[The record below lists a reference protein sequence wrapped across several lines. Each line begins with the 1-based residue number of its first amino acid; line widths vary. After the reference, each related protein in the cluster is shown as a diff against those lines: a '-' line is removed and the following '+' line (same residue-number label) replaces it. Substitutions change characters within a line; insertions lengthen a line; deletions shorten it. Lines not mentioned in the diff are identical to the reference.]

1 MRNLEANIGVKYEN
15 LGDTIN
21 RGRVLGYH
29 DSPHGIHRTEATIED
44 INGLSKSDKEN
55 VRMVSADK
63 GIAKF
68 AIGFE
73 VEKKSFF
80 DDVKEYPLFKGF
92 EEDGSCGVEAVTHIL
107 PLVGRSMWR
116 TKVFNMF
123 SEAKHIIDDE
133 FSPSNYKC
141 GGHMTF
147 SVNAERTLE
156 GETYRGRD
164 LIDAIRPFSGIMY
177 ALFRKRL
184 SNHFCCGNIEM
195 ASDYGSSKYVVCRI
209 RQETL
214 EFRLP
219 SRITSVKCMRDRY
232 KLMYTILDFAINQ
245 PDARLSKFHRAIR
258 PIILSMYDGN
268 VEKADAI
275 LGLAVHFTQFL
286 KTGKI
291 DKYTCGWF
299 EGWTSTSPSRA
310 VYFGNLH
317 RKYKRT
323 FRPLGCETSSI
334 NEFKERYEILL

>member
-1 MRNLEANIGVKYEN
+1 MRNLQANIGVQYTTIE
-15 LGDTIN
+15 DTIG
-21 RGRVLGYH
+21 RARVLPYH
-29 DSPHGIHRTEATIED
+29 ESPNAVDRTEATIED
-44 INGLSKSDKEN
+44 INGLSASDRLNIDGTK
-55 VRMVSADK
+55 
-63 GIAKF
+63 AKF

-73 VEKKSFF
+73 VEKRSFF

-92 EEDGSCGVEAVTHIL
+92 EDDGSCGVEAITHIL

-133 FSPSNYKC
+133 FSPSNWKC

-147 SVNAERTLE
+147 SVDGME
-156 GETYRGRD
+156 GHQLMD
-164 LIDAIRPFSGIMY
+164 LIRPFSGIMY

-184 SNHFCCGNIEM
+184 SNHYCCGNIEM
-195 ASDYGSSKYVVCRI
+195 SSDFGSTKYVVCRL
-209 RQETL
+209 RRHTL

-245 PDARLSKFHRAIR
+245 PNARLSKFHRAIR

-268 VEKADAI
+268 VQKADAI

-299 EGWTSTSPSRA
+299 EGWTSTSRNRG

-323 FRPLGCETSSI
+323 FRPLGCEISSI